1 MLTEKQLLRYF
12 KQRRYGGRNLFART
26 LDYIALRVILFAAA
40 FLFFRLHL
48 DTPRSALLAAL
59 SLAVASLLLHVAREI
74 TMARFVKK
82 EMIRIRRLL
91 MREKLMFLPEAA
103 FLELCRRAGGV
114 ENPIP
119 MQRAEPVGADALLPL
134 LRQSPDQALVIC
146 SSAGF
151 TPAAEAFVLH
161 SPRRARLIGPDALV
175 TAAGQADALWPDD
188 EAVHAY
194 IAAEQRRRAGARRRL
209 GELLRENAGAYGR
222 KYALTA
228 GILLLLSFFTRYT
241 LYYRILAGLCLSI
254 AAASLFRR
262 HAAHPNPRS

>member
-1 MLTEKQLLRYF
+1 MLTKKQLLRYF
-12 KQRRYGGRNLFART
+12 KRRRYGGRNLFART
-26 LDYIALRVILFAAA
+26 LDYIALRVILFVAA

-74 TMARFVKK
+74 AMARFIEK
-82 EMIRIRRLL
+82 ETIRIRRFL
-91 MREKLMFLPEAA
+91 MRERLMFLPEAA
-103 FLELCRRAGGV
+103 FLELCQRSSGA

-134 LRQSPDQALVIC
+134 LREHPDQTLVIC

-151 TPAAEAFVLH
+151 TSAAEAFVLR
-161 SPRRARLIGPDALV
+161 SKRRARLIGPDVLV
-175 TAAGQADALWPDD
+175 AAAGRTDALWPDD

-194 IAAEQRRRAGARRRL
+194 IAAEQRRRAGAHRRL
-209 GELLRENAGAYGR
+209 GELLRESAGAFGR

-228 GILLLLSFFTRYT
+228 GILLLLSFLTRYT
-241 LYYRILAGLCLSI
+241 LYYRMLAGLCLSI
-254 AAASLFRR
+254 AAAGLLRK
-262 HAAHPNPRS
+262 HATHPNPRS

>member
-1 MLTEKQLLRYF
+1 M
-12 KQRRYGGRNLFART
+12 
-26 LDYIALRVILFAAA
+26 
-40 FLFFRLHL
+40 
-48 DTPRSALLAAL
+48 
-59 SLAVASLLLHVAREI
+59 
-74 TMARFVKK
+74 
-82 EMIRIRRLL
+82 
-91 MREKLMFLPEAA
+91 
-103 FLELCRRAGGV
+103 